1 MISTIHLVISL
12 IHFLISLNLNRSML
26 KRLAILSQSTHM
38 LIHFQHSHK
47 SLISPA
53 DRTHMKLVITVIVTP
68 AITAVAIVLR
78 LGPLLNIVSC
88 TPLFLIDQY
97 NTIQYNTIVFI
108 SQNKPLS
115 GYKRNYSD
123 NALGITVHKR
133 QRRRLNVSS
142 GCFID
147 VGLCRLYTL
156 TERTRREHIPHKH
169 KERNK

>member
-1 MISTIHLVISL
+1 
-12 IHFLISLNLNRSML
+12 
-26 KRLAILSQSTHM
+26 
-38 LIHFQHSHK
+38 
-47 SLISPA
+47 
-53 DRTHMKLVITVIVTP
+53 MKTGAGGGVRENTGRRVG
-68 AITAVAIVLR
+68 LR
-78 LGPLLNIVSC
+78 GESIGREAGGGRGKGGEGGRES
-88 TPLFLIDQY
+88 

-133 QRRRLNVSS
+133 RRLNISS

-156 TERTRREHIPHKH
+156 TERTRGEHIPHKH

>member
-1 MISTIHLVISL
+1 MSKYFQRISCQ
-12 IHFLISLNLNRSML
+12 FLLDEGGGDFPDL
-26 KRLAILSQSTHM
+26 
-38 LIHFQHSHK
+38 
-47 SLISPA
+47 
-53 DRTHMKLVITVIVTP
+53 
-68 AITAVAIVLR
+68 
-78 LGPLLNIVSC
+78 
-88 TPLFLIDQY
+88 Y

-133 QRRRLNVSS
+133 RRLSISS

-156 TERTRREHIPHKH
+156 TERTRGEHIPHKH
-169 KERNK
+169 QEINK

>member
-1 MISTIHLVISL
+1 MDWGQNPAFDMSWIQKHEILPMHCPSEPDHCPEDSHTLV
-12 IHFLISLNLNRSML
+12 
-26 KRLAILSQSTHM
+26 TE
-38 LIHFQHSHK
+38 
-47 SLISPA
+47 
-53 DRTHMKLVITVIVTP
+53 LV
-68 AITAVAIVLR
+68 
-78 LGPLLNIVSC
+78 
-88 TPLFLIDQY
+88 QY
-97 NTIQYNTIVFI
+97 NNTIVFI

-133 QRRRLNVSS
+133 RRLNISS

-156 TERTRREHIPHKH
+156 TERTRGEHIPHKH